1 MAELRE
7 LLQEAGYADVRT
19 LLQSGNVVVET
30 PKGGDAVAQDM
41 EKRIAERFGMEVGVV
56 VRTAPELEDL
66 VAGAPLG
73 RKATDPTRHFVVF
86 LSEKPD
92 EAALKAL
99 DAEDFSPDEFAARG
113 LEVFAWCPDG
123 MRNSRLMRE
132 LGRAKLAPV
141 TTTRNMST
149 VTKLLEMVR

>member
-7 LLQEAGYADVRT
+7 ALQEAGYADVRT

-30 PKGGDAVAQDM
+30 PKGADAVARDL
-41 EKRIAERFGMEVGVV
+41 ERRIAERFDMEVGVV
-56 VRTAPELEDL
+56 ARTASELDDL
-66 VAGAPLG
+66 VTGAPLA
-73 RKATDPTRHFVVF
+73 RKAKDPTRHFVVF
-86 LSEKPD
+86 LSEEPD
-92 EAALKAL
+92 AAALKAL

-113 LEVFAWCPDG
+113 REVFAWCPDG

-132 LGRAKLAPV
+132 LGGAKLAPV